1 MILLDQEQY
10 NYLMFLYR
18 EKSKFNIIE
27 FKGTPK
33 NKLLNAVKLMF
44 IYGFW
49 DYLNMGRIY
58 EGNINSSCFIN
69 NSLLHLKGFFII
81 ILL

>member
-44 IYGFW
+44 IYGF
-49 DYLNMGRIY
+49 
-58 EGNINSSCFIN
+58 
-69 NSLLHLKGFFII
+69 
-81 ILL
+81 